1 MAHQRYDL
9 RKELDGTWTVFDV
22 FTGWAAEVNGRP
34 AKQLD
39 AQDADEL
46 VDLLN
51 YQDAK
56 RRGTLRQR

>member
-1 MAHQRYDL
+1 MANQRYDL

-22 FTGWAAEVNGRP
+22 FTGWAAEVNGGP
-34 AKQLD
+34 AIRLD
-39 AQDADEL
+39 AQDADDL

-56 RRGTLRQR
+56 RRSTLKHR